1 MRGGKDT
8 AVTRY
13 LKSAQGTG
21 GGSPKA
27 VPEGKKYALVVIYSI
42 CFLVQHL
49 IILRQ
54 DVITVNLIKILMC
67 DMMCNT
73 VLILPHVLILF

>member
-1 MRGGKDT
+1 LRGGKDT

-42 CFLVQHL
+42 VFGSTSEYTTTGCNYCKFDQNINVLD
-49 IILRQ
+49 
-54 DVITVNLIKILMC
+54 DV
-67 DMMCNT
+67 
-73 VLILPHVLILF
+73 